1 MRQYLAERLA
11 SSVVVLG
18 AVSLATYAMV
28 LVTPGDPAETIL
40 RDRLSSQPSDAQIAA
55 FRAEHGLDEPF
66 YVQYA
71 DWLAGVLRGDLGE
84 SYFHGRT
91 VRELIWAEL
100 PATVELALAAMAIA
114 LVIAVPAGI
123 ISAVHRG
130 TVLDYASQAGALCGV
145 SFPNFWFGYLLIIAV
160 ALPLDAVP
168 TSGAGS
174 AAHLVL
180 PAVTLGTG
188 LAAVITRL
196 LRASLLE
203 TLDEAYIRTARSKG
217 LHERVVLYR
226 HALRSALIPVVTVV
240 GLQFAYVL
248 NGAVIV
254 EVVFNRP
261 GIGTL
266 LVDAIFARDYPVVQG
281 VVLLTAV
288 LFVLTNILVD
298 LSYRYLDPRI
308 DLEASV

>member
-1 MRQYLAERLA
+1 MYRYLLKRFA

-18 AVSLATYAMV
+18 AVSLVTYA
-28 LVTPGDPAETIL
+28 LVTVAPGDPAETIL
-40 RDRLSSQPSDAQIAA
+40 REQLHSQPSDEQVAQ

-66 YVQYA
+66 HVQYVS
-71 DWLAGVLRGDLGE
+71 WLGDAVTGDLGQ

-91 VRELIWAEL
+91 VHELIAAHL
-100 PATVELALAAMAIA
+100 PATIELAVAATVVAVAISVPA
-114 LVIAVPAGI
+114 GIASAVYRRTPLDYVSQAGALFGVSVPNFWLGYLLILVIAVPF
-123 ISAVHRG
+123 S
-130 TVLDYASQAGALCGV
+130 
-145 SFPNFWFGYLLIIAV
+145 
-160 ALPLDAVP
+160 AVP

-174 AAHLVL
+174 VTQLVL

-203 TLDEAYIRTARSKG
+203 TLEEPYVRTARSKG
-217 LHERVVLYR
+217 LRERVVICR

-254 EVVFNRP
+254 EVVFDRP
-261 GIGTL
+261 GLGSL
-266 LVDAIFARDYPVVQG
+266 LVDAVFARDFPVVQG
-281 VVLLTAV
+281 VVMVTAV
-288 LFVLTNILVD
+288 LFVVTNLLVD

-308 DLEASV
+308 DLEASA